1 MYSDAKAHFLTALWG
16 YASVNI
22 PFGAF
27 PSDFIH
33 HVAAI
38 LAGRD
43 KAESG
48 AAMYYPDIDTF
59 KELSSRGNLIPVYRE
74 IMADMDTPVSAFKKV
89 DDGRFSFLL
98 ESIEGGEKWARYS
111 FLGSN
116 PSVVFRSRGNT
127 VEIVAGDGSVES
139 LHAEDPLGYLK
150 TCLDKFRPVEIPGLP
165 RFFGGAVGY
174 LGYDM
179 VRYFER
185 LETDNPPVIG
195 AYDSYFVLTDTIVI
209 FDNMLQKIKVVSNAH
224 LDEGRSPEDAYNEA
238 TAKIELIVKK
248 LKTPL
253 GRLNSSPAAGRAAF
267 VSNVSRQ
274 AFEESVV
281 KAKEYVKAGDI
292 IQVVLSQRFTADL
305 TVDPFEI
312 YRVLR
317 TLNPSPYM
325 FFLRLDDTLVV
336 GASPEVMVRKEGN
349 TAELRPIAGTRP
361 RGESPE
367 KDLHFEQ
374 ELLDDPKERAE
385 HVMLVD
391 LGRNDLGR
399 VCEIGTVQVSELMV
413 VERYSHVMH
422 IVSNVQG
429 SLETNRDAFDVLRA
443 TFPAGTLSG
452 APKVRAMEIIDELEP
467 VRREIYGG
475 AVGYFSFSGNM
486 DMAIA
491 IRTLV
496 VKDGKVHLQAGAGIV
511 ADSDPA
517 SEYQETVNKAMA
529 VVKAIEAAEK
539 GLD

>member
-1 MYSDAKAHFLTALWG
+1 MY
-16 YASVNI
+16 N
-22 PFGAF
+22 P
-27 PSDFIH
+27 DF
-33 HVAAI
+33 
-38 LAGRD
+38 
-43 KAESG
+43 E
-48 AAMYYPDIDTF
+48 TF
-59 KELSSRGNLIPVYRE
+59 KKLASQGNLIPVYRE
-74 IMADMDTPVSAFKKV
+74 IMADMDTPVSAFKKI
-89 DDGRFSFLL
+89 DDGRYSFLL
-98 ESIEGGEKWARYS
+98 ESIEGGEKWARYT

-116 PSVVFRSRGNT
+116 PAVVIRSKGNT
-127 VEIVAGDGSVES
+127 VEVIGDDGSLRREEVT
-139 LHAEDPLGYLK
+139 DPLDFVKGYLGR
-150 TCLDKFRPVEIPGLP
+150 FQPVEVEGLP

-185 LETDNPPVIG
+185 LSLTKPASID
-195 AYDSYFVLTDTIVI
+195 AYDSYFVITDTILL
-209 FDNMLQKIKVVSNAH
+209 FDNIQQKIKVVSNAH
-224 LDEGRSPEDAYNEA
+224 VEQGRGLEDAYKEA
-238 TAKIELIVKK
+238 TAKIETIIRK

-253 GRLNSSPAAGRAAF
+253 KPANSLPAAGKVAF
-267 VSNVSRQ
+267 ASNVTRR
-274 AFEESVV
+274 AFEESVL

-292 IQVVLSQRFTADL
+292 IQVVLSQRFSGDL
-305 TVDPFEI
+305 TVDPFDI

-336 GASPEVMVRKEGN
+336 GASPEVMVRKEGEQV
-349 TAELRPIAGTRP
+349 ELRPIAGTRP
-361 RGESPE
+361 RGDSPDE
-367 KDLHFEQ
+367 DCRLER
-374 ELLDDPKERAE
+374 ELLADPKERAE

-399 VCEIGTVQVSELMV
+399 VCTIGTVKVSELMV

-429 SLETNRDAFDVLRA
+429 DLGEGKDAFDVLRA

-452 APKVRAMEIIDELEP
+452 APKVRAMEIIEELEP

-496 VKDGKVHLQAGAGIV
+496 IKDGKVHLQAGAGIV
-511 ADSDPA
+511 ADSEPA
-517 SEYQETVNKAMA
+517 AEYQETVNKAMA
-529 VVKAIEAAEK
+529 VVKAIEAVER